1 MRRQRR
7 SLQLLALILG
17 LSMIAAAC
25 GGDDDDDADAGSD
38 TEAEEEDVA
47 TQEGGELVLGAEQ
60 EPDCMAWTLS
70 CSGASWGFWTAQVN
84 TMPRSFDI
92 VKQDDDTWDYEPS
105 ILLNGEPELELEPE
119 QVVTYSISDDAVWSD
134 GEPIVCQDYV
144 FTWDHVAN
152 GADIYDRTGYA
163 NIGSVD
169 CPDEKT
175 AVVTFETPYAGWKQ
189 LFGGQFGI
197 HPSHLLEGQD
207 MSAAMTDG
215 YDWSAGP
222 WKIDSWT
229 RGTSLVLVP
238 NENWWGDPKPTLEK
252 VTFQLVADTAAE
264 FEAFKA
270 GEVQAIY
277 PQPQLDAV
285 EEIAAGIEGTSSSV
299 NADSTPNLEA
309 LWINNSKFPF
319 DSKAVRQAFAYA
331 LDRGAIV
338 EALFGELGITE
349 PSQSFN
355 ATILGDF
362 GDPDA
367 FAGYEQ
373 DLDEVDSLME
383 GDGWEKGDDDIW
395 AKDGQRAE
403 VVFRTTE
410 GNARRE
416 LTQDVIREQA
426 AEAGFEV
433 TIDNLAAGDLFGQ
446 ALPQG
451 DFQLALYAQVLTSL
465 EPSVSSLFISDNIPT
480 AENEFSGQNWT
491 RTNIPDADGPL
502 LETDENPDEEARSEA
517 MAEADALLAEDA
529 SSIPLDPLPN
539 LFLWTDDIVGPQ
551 EGEDNPIFGPFSD
564 MNEWALRA

>member
-25 GGDDDDDADAGSD
+25 GGDDDDEAGD
-38 TEAEEEDVA
+38 TGTEEEEAPEVA

-92 VKQDDDTWDYEPS
+92 VKQDDGTWDYEPS
-105 ILLNGEPELELEPE
+105 ILLTGEPEIELEPD
-119 QVVTYSISDDAVWSD
+119 QVVTYSIAEEAVWSD
-134 GEPIVCQDYV
+134 ETPITCADYV
-144 FTWDHVAN
+144 FTWDHVKN
-152 GADIYDRTGYA
+152 GSDIYDRTGFQD
-163 NIGSVD
+163 IGSVD

-197 HPSHLLEGQD
+197 LPSHLLEGQD
-207 MSAAMTDG
+207 VSAVMANG
-215 YDWSAGP
+215 YDFSGGP
-222 WKIDSWT
+222 WMIESWT
-229 RGTSLVLVP
+229 KGTSTVLVP

-270 GEVQAIY
+270 GETQAIY

-285 EEIAAGIEGTSSSV
+285 AEIAEGIEGTESSV

-309 LWINNSKFPF
+309 LWINNDKFPF
-319 DSKAVRQAFAYA
+319 DSQAVRQAFAYSI
-331 LDRGAIV
+331 DRDAVV

-349 PSQSFN
+349 ASQSFN

-362 GDPDA
+362 GDAEA
-367 FAGYEQ
+367 FAGYEL
-373 DLDEVDSLME
+373 DLDQVDELME
-383 GDGWEKGDDDIW
+383 GDGWEKGDDGIW

-403 VVFRTTE
+403 IVFRTTE

-416 LTQDVIREQA
+416 LTQDVVREQA
-426 AEAGFEV
+426 AEAGFEI

-465 EPSVSSLFISDNIPT
+465 EPSVSSLFISDNVPT

-491 RTNIPDADGPL
+491 RTNIPDADEPL
-502 LETDENPDEEARSEA
+502 AEVDSNPDEGERSDA

-529 SSIPLDPLPN
+529 TSIPLDPLPN
-539 LFLWTDDIVGPQ
+539 LFLWSTDIVGPV
-551 EGEDNPIFGPFSD
+551 EGEDNPIFGPFSN
-564 MNEWALRA
+564 MHEWALRA

>member
-7 SLQLLALILG
+7 GLQLLALILG

-25 GGDDDDDADAGSD
+25 GDDDDDASSEGDQ
-38 TEAEEEDVA
+38 EADVA
-47 TQEGGELVLGAEQ
+47 TQEGGDLVLGAEQ

-84 TMPRSFDI
+84 TMPRAFDI

-105 ILLNGEPELELEPE
+105 ILLNGEPEIELDPE

-134 GEPIVCQDYV
+134 GEPIVCQDFV
-144 FTWDHVAN
+144 FTWDHVKN
-152 GADIYDRTGYA
+152 GADIYDRTGFVD
-163 NIGSVD
+163 IGSVD
-169 CPDEKT
+169 CTDDKT
-175 AVVTFETPYAGWKQ
+175 PVVTYENPYAGWKQ

-197 HPSHLLEGQD
+197 LPSHILEGQD
-207 MSAAMTDG
+207 IEAAMGRG
-215 YDWSAGP
+215 YEWSGGP
-222 WKIDSWT
+222 WVIDSWT
-229 RGTSLVLVP
+229 PGTSTVLVP
-238 NENWWGDPKPTLEK
+238 NENWWGDPKPTLDT
-252 VTFQLVADTAAE
+252 VTFQLVADTSAE
-264 FEAFKA
+264 FESFKA
-270 GEVQAIY
+270 GETKAIY

-285 EEIAAGIEGTSSSV
+285 EQIAAGIEGTGSSI

-309 LWINNSKFPF
+309 LWINNEKPPF
-319 DSKAVRQAFAYA
+319 DSQAVRQAFAYS
-331 LDRGAIV
+331 LDRNAVV

-349 PSQSFN
+349 ASQSFN

-362 GDPDA
+362 GDPQA

-373 DLDEVDSLME
+373 DLDQVDELME
-383 GDGWEKGDDDIW
+383 GDGWAKGDDGIW
-395 AKDGQRAE
+395 AKGGQRAAA
-403 VVFRTTE
+403 VFRTTE

-426 AEAGFEV
+426 AEAGFEI

-465 EPSVSSLFISDNIPT
+465 EPSVSSLFLTTNIPT

-491 RTNIPDADGPL
+491 RTNIPDADEPL
-502 LETDENPDEEARSEA
+502 TEVDRNPDAEERSTA
-517 MAEADALLAEDA
+517 MADADALLAEDA
-529 SSIPLDPLPN
+529 TSIPLDPLPN
-539 LFLWTDDIVGPQ
+539 LFLWSNDIVGPQ
-551 EGEDNPIFGPFSD
+551 EGEDNPIFGPFAD
-564 MNEWALRA
+564 MHTWALAAS